1 MMLNNSLRK
10 AVTTISKRSFQRN
23 LGRCLAT
30 APPSDATDETK
41 AEKKT
46 APRDLPLRHSRH
58 LPAQIASEDVL
69 ASSVE
74 KLLTA
79 MPGTLFCKYILYMTW

>member
-30 APPSDATDETK
+30 TPPSDASSDETK

-58 LPAQIASEDVL
+58 LPAQVASEDVL

-79 MPGTLFCKYILYMTW
+79 MPGTLFCKYIL

>member
-1 MMLNNSLRK
+1 MLNNSLRK

-30 APPSDATDETK
+30 APPSDATSDETK
-41 AEKKT
+41 DAKKT

-58 LPAQIASEDVL
+58 LPAQVASEEILD
-69 ASSVE
+69 SSVE

-79 MPGTLFCKYILYMTW
+79 MPGTLFCKYKL